1 MIPEIRAFAV
11 EFDYVKLVR
20 GAILGTSKRGNR
32 MGKILESLQN
42 TIIAGIVL
50 TVIMV
55 VVAPMIAGE
64 PDFGTTV
71 KKLIGK

>member
-1 MIPEIRAFAV
+1 
-11 EFDYVKLVR
+11 
-20 GAILGTSKRGNR
+20 

-55 VVAPMIAGE
+55 ALAPMIAGE
-64 PDFGTTV
+64 PNLESSI
-71 KKLIGK
+71 KKIIGE